1 MTSAFLQ
8 LSPIPKGIGHFI
20 EGSAKRVINVGAKS
34 NRNSHPREATL
45 IEVHRVRGS
54 RVRCAKDYFFYA
66 ARMTLSLGSAC
77 VSAKLT

>member
-45 IEVHRVRGS
+45 SEVRRVRGS
-54 RVRCAKDYFFYA
+54 RVRCAKDHFFTQ
-66 ARMTLSLGSAC
+66 RE
-77 VSAKLT
+77 